1 MPAKWSSVKPSA
13 SNAKLVLVT
22 GLSGAGRSTA
32 LKTLEDC
39 GFEAIDNLPLAF
51 LPAVAAAGEKNRG
64 LAVGVDA
71 RSRGFSAELFQQAIA
86 PLQSDSRALSIM
98 FLDCDDAVLTRR
110 FTETRR
116 AHPLAYD
123 RPAADGIAQERRLLE
138 GVRARADII
147 IDTSD
152 LSVSELRRIV
162 TGHFCAAQ
170 TMTLTV
176 MSFSYKKGVPREAD
190 MVFDARFLRN
200 PHYEP
205 ALSALSGRDA
215 AVGAY
220 IAADPAYA
228 GFFAHLRALLMLA
241 LPRFREEGRQY
252 VTIAIGCTGG
262 RHRSVFIAEQLASA
276 LEAVGYAAAPHHRDV
291 GES

>member
-1 MPAKWSSVKPSA
+1 
-13 SNAKLVLVT
+13 
-22 GLSGAGRSTA
+22 
-32 LKTLEDC
+32 
-39 GFEAIDNLPLAF
+39 
-51 LPAVAAAGEKNRG
+51 
-64 LAVGVDA
+64 
-71 RSRGFSAELFQQAIA
+71 
-86 PLQSDSRALSIM
+86 
-98 FLDCDDAVLTRR
+98 
-110 FTETRR
+110 
-116 AHPLAYD
+116 
-123 RPAADGIAQERRLLE
+123 
-138 GVRARADII
+138 
-147 IDTSD
+147 
-152 LSVSELRRIV
+152 
-162 TGHFCAAQ
+162 
-170 TMTLTV
+170 
-176 MSFSYKKGVPREAD
+176 

-276 LEAVGYAAAPHHRDV
+276 LEAAGYAAAPHHRDV